1 LTALG
6 NIEGL
11 LQTSIDAA
19 ASFGSAQKRIDIQK
33 DFVSE
38 LSDSLK
44 AGIGT
49 MVDADMEETSAR
61 LQALQV
67 QQQLAT
73 QALSIANQAPQNI
86 LALFR

>member
-1 LTALG
+1 LG
-6 NIEGL
+6 SIEGM

-19 ASFGSAQKRIDIQK
+19 SEFGSTQKRIDIQTN
-33 DFVSE
+33 FVGK
-38 LSDSLK
+38 LTDALK
-44 AGIGT
+44 SGIGS

-73 QALSIANQAPQNI
+73 QALSIANQQPQNI